1 MLRIPARVDYAIRA
15 LGELARAGASTERPL
30 KGDIIATNQQV
41 SLGFVETTLNTMRRA
56 GLVDSRRGNEGGYW
70 LSRPPEEITLAEVLR
85 ALEGRILDYAVI
97 PGAAADD
104 ATVQATK
111 QIWRHA
117 DVVLSTLLEAVT
129 VAQIAE
135 GTLRLPADGRDGR
148 DGRPP
153 SGSPTPSAAS

>member
-30 KGDIIATNQQV
+30 KGDVIATNQQV

-70 LSRPPEEITLAEVLR
+70 LTRAPEQITLAEVLR

-97 PGAAADD
+97 PGAATDD
-104 ATVQATK
+104 DTVRATK
-111 QIWRHA
+111 QLWQQA
-117 DVVLSTLLEAVT
+117 DVVLSTLLDTVT

-135 GTLRLPADGRDGR
+135 GTLLLPVEHRDVG
-148 DGRPP
+148 PP
-153 SGSPTPSAAS
+153 SDTPRRTAAS

>member
-15 LGELARAGASTERPL
+15 LGELARAGASNEKPL
-30 KGDIIATNQQV
+30 KGDVIARNQQV

-70 LSRPPEEITLAEVLR
+70 LTRPPEEITLAEVLR

-97 PGAAADD
+97 PGAATDD
-104 ATVQATK
+104 DTVRATK
-111 QIWRHA
+111 QMWQQA
-117 DVVLSTLLEAVT
+117 DVVLSTLLETVT

-135 GTLRLPADGRDGR
+135 GTFPLPADGRD
-148 DGRPP
+148 DSP
-153 SGSPTPSAAS
+153 SSATPRRTAAS